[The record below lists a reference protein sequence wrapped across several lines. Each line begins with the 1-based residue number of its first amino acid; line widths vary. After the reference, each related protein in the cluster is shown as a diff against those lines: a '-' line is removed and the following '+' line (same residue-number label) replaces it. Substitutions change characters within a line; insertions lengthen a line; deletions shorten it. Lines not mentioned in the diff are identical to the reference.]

1 MTYQLY
7 VVTHIGFYP
16 VLNATPPTKERGLLE
31 KIDDVLRELRP
42 GYGKHYTTII
52 IPLTEVGLLD
62 EDTFNVLRKKQ
73 KSLP

>member
-7 VVTHIGFYP
+7 VVTHTGFYP